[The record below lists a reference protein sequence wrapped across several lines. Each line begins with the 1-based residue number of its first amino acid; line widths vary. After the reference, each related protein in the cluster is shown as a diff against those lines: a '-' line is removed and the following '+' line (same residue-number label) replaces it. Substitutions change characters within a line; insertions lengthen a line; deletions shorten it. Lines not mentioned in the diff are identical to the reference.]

1 MVVAAAPEGWR
12 LIFYNLFTSIRPL
25 AVSEMQECIQKNHIP
40 QNRFVSDALAIRRQI
55 EVIEQSIQQQ
65 HDPVIAE
72 RMAKTLN
79 SLQQSHNQ
87 KREDIRLLE
96 AFSLKN
102 LQEQSLPPGC
112 IYICGEWFD
121 VGESTPLP
129 QWLQERRLSALKW
142 TTALRL
148 CLLVVSVSPVMCDM
162 DICLYEKCV

>member
-25 AVSEMQECIQKNHIP
+25 AVIEMQECIQKNHIP
-40 QNRFVSDALAIRRQI
+40 QNRFVSDALAVRRQI

-72 RMAKTLN
+72 RMAKMLD
-79 SLQQSHNQ
+79 SLQETHNQ

-96 AFSLKN
+96 AFSLNN
-102 LQEQSLPPGC
+102 LQSQQLPPGC

-121 VGESTPLP
+121 SGESTSLP
-129 QWLQERRLSALKW
+129 QTLHPRWLQKRRLSALK
-142 TTALRL
+142 
-148 CLLVVSVSPVMCDM
+148 
-162 DICLYEKCV
+162 